1 MTEVTAPRQPVTG
14 VPRVSSGVSARQRR
28 RGRSAHPRSM
38 ERLVTTV
45 TCVDEAGVGRRR
57 QNEVYRA
64 GVYGRSPR
72 VPVAARALQARAKQ
86 ALNPRAYAY
95 VAGGAGDEVT
105 QRANRAAFDRWAV
118 IPRVLRDV
126 STRDTSVE
134 LFGRRLPA
142 PVLLGPVGAL
152 ELVHR
157 EADLAVARAAA
168 SAGVPMV
175 FSNQASVSMED
186 CAAVM
191 GSGPDAAP
199 RWFQLYWST
208 SDELVESLVGRA
220 EAVGCDALVVTL
232 DTTMLGWR
240 PRDLDLGH
248 LPFALGKGIAQ
259 YPSDPVFRELVEKRA
274 AAAGPREP
282 QPRPTPAAVRALGGM
297 ARAWPGS
304 LRENLRSPLPRAAV
318 ETFLGIYSRPSITWD
333 DLAWLRSRTRL
344 PIPLKGVR
352 PPEAARRALDA
363 GVDGVVVSTHGGRQV
378 DRSIS
383 ALDAL
388 PEVVGAVAGRAP
400 VLLDSG
406 IRSGADVFT
415 AVALGARAV
424 LPGRR
429 FGWVRGL
436 AGEEGVRK
444 VISDVLGEFDL
455 TLGLTGHT
463 AVEQVSPDVLRRVG

>member
-1 MTEVTAPRQPVTG
+1 VTG
-14 VPRVSSGVSARQRR
+14 
-28 RGRSAHPRSM
+28 
-38 ERLVTTV
+38 
-45 TCVDEAGVGRRR
+45 VDEAGAGRRR

-64 GVYGRSPR
+64 GVYGHLPR

-86 ALNPRAYAY
+86 ALNARAYAY

-126 STRDTSVE
+126 SSRDTSIE

-157 EADLAVARAAA
+157 DADLAVARAAA

-191 GSGPDAAP
+191 GDAP

-220 EAVGCDALVVTL
+220 EATGCDALVVTL

-259 YPSDPVFRELVEKRA
+259 YTSDPVFRRLVEQRA
-274 AAAGPREP
+274 AAITSPPTPAEP
-282 QPRPTPAAVRALGGM
+282 QPRPTPAAVRALVGM
-297 ARAWPGS
+297 AKAWPGS
-304 LRENLRSPLPRAAV
+304 FRENLRSPLPRAAV

-344 PIPLKGVR
+344 PILLKGVLH
-352 PPEAARRALDA
+352 PDDARRALDE

-388 PEVVGAVAGRAP
+388 PEIVGAVAGRAP

-424 LPGRR
+424 LLGRP
-429 FGWVRGL
+429 FAWGLAL
-436 AGEEGVRK
+436 AGEEGVRQ

-463 AVEQVSPDVLRRVG
+463 AVDQLSPDVLRRVC

>member
-1 MTEVTAPRQPVTG
+1 MAAG
-14 VPRVSSGVSARQRR
+14 A
-28 RGRSAHPRSM
+28 
-38 ERLVTTV
+38 VTTV
-45 TCVDEAGVGRRR
+45 TAVDEAGAGRRR

-64 GVYGRSPR
+64 GVFGRMPR
-72 VPVAARALQARAKQ
+72 VPVSARALQKRAERV
-86 ALNPRAYAY
+86 LDDRAYSY

-105 QRANRAAFDRWAV
+105 QRANRAAFDKWAV
-118 IPRVLRDV
+118 VPRVLRDC
-126 STRDTSVE
+126 SSRDTSVE
-134 LFGRRLPA
+134 IFGRRLPA
-142 PVLLGPVGAL
+142 PLLLGPVGAL
-152 ELVHR
+152 ELVHD

-168 SAGVPMV
+168 SVGVPMV

-191 GSGPDAAP
+191 ADAP

-220 EAVGCDALVVTL
+220 EAAGCDALVVTL

-259 YPSDPVFRELVEKRA
+259 YTSDPVFRRLVEERVA
-274 AAAGPREP
+274 ATTAPPTHAEP
-282 QPRPTPAAVRALGGM
+282 QPRPTPAAVRALIGM
-297 ARAWPGS
+297 TKAWPGS
-304 LRENLRSPLPRAAV
+304 FRHNLRSPLPRAAV
-318 ETFLGIYSRPSITWD
+318 ETFLAIYSRPSISWD

-344 PIPLKGVR
+344 PILLKGVLH
-352 PPEAARRALDA
+352 PDDARRALDE

-378 DRSIS
+378 DRSIA
-383 ALDAL
+383 ALDVL

-406 IRSGADVFT
+406 VRTGADVFV
-415 AVALGARAV
+415 AVALGATAV
-424 LPGRR
+424 LLGRP
-429 FGWVRGL
+429 FAWGL
-436 AGEEGVRK
+436 AVGGEDGVRQ
-444 VISDVLGEFDL
+444 VISDVLAEFDL

-463 AVEQVSPDVLRRVG
+463 AVEQLSPDVLRRVG

>member
-1 MTEVTAPRQPVTG
+1 
-14 VPRVSSGVSARQRR
+14 
-28 RGRSAHPRSM
+28 
-38 ERLVTTV
+38 
-45 TCVDEAGVGRRR
+45 VDESGAGRRR
-57 QNEVYRA
+57 QNEVYSA
-64 GVYGRSPR
+64 GVYGHLPR
-72 VPVAARALQARAKQ
+72 VPVAARKLQRAAKRALNARA
-86 ALNPRAYAY
+86 YSY

-105 QRANRAAFDRWAV
+105 QRANRTAFDKWAV
-118 IPRVLRDV
+118 VPRVLRDV
-126 STRDTSVE
+126 SRRDTSVE

-142 PVLLGPVGAL
+142 PLLLGPVGAL
-152 ELVHR
+152 ELVHD

-168 SAGVPMV
+168 SVGVPMV

-186 CAAVM
+186 CAAAM
-191 GSGPDAAP
+191 GDAP

-220 EAVGCDALVVTL
+220 EASGCDALVVTL

-259 YPSDPVFRELVEKRA
+259 YTSDPVFRRLVEQRVAATDSPPTRA
-274 AAAGPREP
+274 TP
-282 QPRPTPAAVRALGGM
+282 QPRPTPAAVRALVGM
-297 ARAWPGS
+297 AKAWPGS
-304 LRENLRSPLPRAAV
+304 FRDNLRSPLPRAAV
-318 ETFLGIYSRPSITWD
+318 ETFLGIYSRPSITWA

-344 PIPLKGVR
+344 PILLKGVLH
-352 PPEAARRALDA
+352 PDDARRALDE

-388 PEVVGAVAGRAP
+388 PDVVAAIDERAP

-406 IRSGADVFT
+406 VRSGADVFT

-424 LPGRR
+424 LLGRP
-429 FGWVRGL
+429 FAWGLAL
-436 AGEEGVRK
+436 AGEEGVRQ
-444 VISDVLGEFDL
+444 VISDVTGEFDL

-463 AVEQVSPDVLRRVG
+463 AVDQLSPEILRRVG

>member
-1 MTEVTAPRQPVTG
+1 
-14 VPRVSSGVSARQRR
+14 VSS
-28 RGRSAHPRSM
+28 
-38 ERLVTTV
+38 
-45 TCVDEAGVGRRR
+45 
-57 QNEVYRA
+57 
-64 GVYGRSPR
+64 
-72 VPVAARALQARAKQ
+72 
-86 ALNPRAYAY
+86 
-95 VAGGAGDEVT
+95 
-105 QRANRAAFDRWAV
+105 
-118 IPRVLRDV
+118 
-126 STRDTSVE
+126 RDTSIE
-134 LFGRRLPA
+134 LFGRRLPG
-142 PVLLGPVGAL
+142 PLLLGPVGAL
-152 ELVHR
+152 ELVHK

-186 CAAVM
+186 CAAAM
-191 GSGPDAAP
+191 GDAP

-220 EAVGCDALVVTL
+220 EKAGCDAIVVTL

-259 YPSDPVFRELVEKRA
+259 YTSDPVFRKLVEERA
-274 AAAGPREP
+274 AAAAARPREP
-282 QPRPTPAAVRALGGM
+282 QPRPTPAAVRALIGM

-304 LRENLRSPLPRAAV
+304 LRENLKSPLPRAAV

-344 PIPLKGVR
+344 PILLKGVLH
-352 PPEAARRALDA
+352 PDDARRALDA
-363 GVDGVVVSTHGGRQV
+363 GVDGIVVSTHGGRQV
-378 DRSIS
+378 DRSIA

-424 LPGRR
+424 LLGRP
-429 FGWVRGL
+429 FAWGLAL
-436 AGEEGVRK
+436 AGEDGVRQ

-463 AVEQVSPDVLRRVG
+463 AVDQLSPDVLRRVG

>member
-1 MTEVTAPRQPVTG
+1 MR
-14 VPRVSSGVSARQRR
+14 RVRR
-28 RGRSAHPRSM
+28 FLRIGSVVGG
-38 ERLVTTV
+38 ERRVTTV
-45 TCVDEAGVGRRR
+45 TGVDGAGAGRRR

-64 GVYGRSPR
+64 GVYGHSPR
-72 VPVAARALQARAKQ
+72 VPVAARRLQEAARK
-86 ALNPRAYAY
+86 ALNARAYAY

-118 IPRVLRDV
+118 VPRVLRDV
-126 STRDTSVE
+126 SSRDTSVE

-142 PVLLGPVGAL
+142 PLLLGPVGAL
-152 ELVHR
+152 ELVND

-168 SAGVPMV
+168 STGVPMV
-175 FSNQASVSMED
+175 FSNQASYSMED

-191 GSGPDAAP
+191 GDAP

-220 EAVGCDALVVTL
+220 EAAGCDAVVVTL

-259 YPSDPVFRELVEKRA
+259 YTSDPVFRRLVEEKV
-274 AAAGPREP
+274 AAGGPKEP
-282 QPRPTPAAVRALGGM
+282 QPRPTPAAVRALVSM

-304 LRENLRSPLPRAAV
+304 FRDNLRSPLPRAAV

-333 DLAWLRSRTRL
+333 DLAWLRSKTRL
-344 PIPLKGVR
+344 PILLKGVLH
-352 PPEAARRALDA
+352 PDDARRALDE
-363 GVDGVVVSTHGGRQV
+363 GVDGLVVSTHGGRQV

-388 PEVVGAVAGRAP
+388 PEVLGAVAGRAP

-415 AVALGARAV
+415 AVALGATAV
-424 LPGRR
+424 LLGRP
-429 FGWVRGL
+429 FAWGLAL
-436 AGEEGVRK
+436 AGEEGVRQ
-444 VISDVLGEFDL
+444 VISDVVGEFDL

-463 AVEQVSPDVLRRVG
+463 AVDQLSPDVLRRVG

>member
-1 MTEVTAPRQPVTG
+1 M
-14 VPRVSSGVSARQRR
+14 
-28 RGRSAHPRSM
+28 
-38 ERLVTTV
+38 
-45 TCVDEAGVGRRR
+45 DEAGAGRRR

-64 GVYGRSPR
+64 GVFGHSPA
-72 VPVAARALQARAKQ
+72 VPTVARRLQARAKQ
-86 ALNPRAYAY
+86 ALNARAYAY

-105 QRANRAAFDRWAV
+105 QRANRVAFDRWAV
-118 IPRVLRDV
+118 VPRVLRDV
-126 STRDTSVE
+126 SRRDTSIE
-134 LFGRRLPA
+134 LFGRRIPA
-142 PVLLGPVGAL
+142 PLLLAPVGAL
-152 ELVHR
+152 ELVHD
-157 EADLAVARAAA
+157 EADLAVARAA
-168 SAGVPMV
+168 SSLGVPMV

-186 CAAVM
+186 CAAAM
-191 GSGPDAAP
+191 GDAP

-220 EAVGCDALVVTL
+220 EAAGCAALVVTL

-259 YPSDPVFRELVEKRA
+259 YTSDPVFRRLVEQRA
-274 AAAGPREP
+274 AAAASGPSEP
-282 QPRPTPAAVRALGGM
+282 TLRPTPAAVKALVSM

-304 LRENLRSPLPRAAV
+304 VRDNLRSPLPRAAV
-318 ETFLGIYSRPSITWD
+318 ETFLGIYSRPSITWA
-333 DLAWLRSRTRL
+333 DLAWLRERTRL
-344 PIPLKGVR
+344 PILLKGVLH
-352 PPEAARRALDA
+352 PDDARRALDE

-378 DRSIS
+378 DRAIA

-388 PEVVGAVAGRAP
+388 PDVVAAIDERAP

-424 LPGRR
+424 LLGRP
-429 FGWVRGL
+429 FAWGLAL
-436 AGEEGVRK
+436 AGEAGVRQ

-463 AVEQVSPDVLRRVG
+463 AVDQLSPDVLRRNPGSL

>member
-1 MTEVTAPRQPVTG
+1 M
-14 VPRVSSGVSARQRR
+14 
-28 RGRSAHPRSM
+28 
-38 ERLVTTV
+38 
-45 TCVDEAGVGRRR
+45 DEAGAGRRR

-64 GVYGRSPR
+64 GVYGHHPK
-72 VPVAARALQARAKQ
+72 VPTAVRALQARAKQ
-86 ALNPRAYAY
+86 ALNARAYSY

-105 QRANRAAFDRWAV
+105 QRANRAAFDKWAV
-118 IPRVLRDV
+118 VPRVLRDV

-142 PVLLGPVGAL
+142 PLLLAPVGAL
-152 ELVHR
+152 ELVHD

-168 SAGVPMV
+168 SLGVPMV

-186 CAAVM
+186 CAAAM
-191 GSGPDAAP
+191 GDSP

-208 SDELVESLVGRA
+208 SDELVESLLRRA
-220 EAVGCDALVVTL
+220 EAAGCDALVVTL

-259 YPSDPVFRELVEKRA
+259 YTSDPVFRRLVEQRA
-274 AAAGPREP
+274 ASAGERESR
-282 QPRPTPAAVRALGGM
+282 PRPTPAAVKALVGM
-297 ARAWPGS
+297 AKAWPGS
-304 LRENLRSPLPRAAV
+304 FRDNLRSPLPRAAV
-318 ETFLGIYSRPSITWD
+318 ETFLGIYSRPSITWA

-344 PIPLKGVR
+344 PILLKGVLH
-352 PPEAARRALDA
+352 PDDARRALDE

-388 PEVVGAVAGRAP
+388 PDVVAAIDERAP
-400 VLLDSG
+400 VLFDSG

-415 AVALGARAV
+415 AVALGASAV
-424 LPGRR
+424 LLGRP
-429 FGWVRGL
+429 FAWGLAL
-436 AGEEGVRK
+436 AGEEGVRQ
-444 VISDVLGEFDL
+444 VIADVMGEFDL

-463 AVEQVSPDVLRRVG
+463 AVDQLSPDILRRVA

>member
-1 MTEVTAPRQPVTG
+1 
-14 VPRVSSGVSARQRR
+14 
-28 RGRSAHPRSM
+28 
-38 ERLVTTV
+38 
-45 TCVDEAGVGRRR
+45 VDEAGAGRRR

-64 GVYGRSPR
+64 GVYGHHPK
-72 VPVAARALQARAKQ
+72 VPTAVRALQARAKQ
-86 ALNPRAYAY
+86 ALKPRAYSY

-105 QRANRAAFDRWAV
+105 QRANRAAFDKWAV
-118 IPRVLRDV
+118 VPRVLRNV
-126 STRDTSVE
+126 SSRDTSVE

-142 PVLLGPVGAL
+142 PLLLAPVGAL
-152 ELVHR
+152 ELVHD

-168 SAGVPMV
+168 SLGVPMV

-186 CAAVM
+186 CAAAM
-191 GSGPDAAP
+191 GEAP

-220 EAVGCDALVVTL
+220 EAARCDALVVTL

-259 YPSDPVFRELVEKRA
+259 YTSDPVFRRLAEQRA
-274 AAAGPREP
+274 ASAGERER
-282 QPRPTPAAVRALGGM
+282 QPRPTPAAVKALIGM
-297 ARAWPGS
+297 AKAWPGS
-304 LRENLRSPLPRAAV
+304 FRDNLRSPLPRAAV
-318 ETFLGIYSRPSITWD
+318 ETFLGIYSRPSITWA
-333 DLAWLRSRTRL
+333 DLAWLRSKTRL
-344 PIPLKGVR
+344 PILLKGVLH
-352 PPEAARRALDA
+352 PDDARRALDE

-388 PEVVGAVAGRAP
+388 PDVVAAIDERAP

-415 AVALGARAV
+415 AVALGANAV
-424 LPGRR
+424 LLGRP
-429 FGWVRGL
+429 FAWGLAL
-436 AGEEGVRK
+436 AGEEGVRQ
-444 VISDVLGEFDL
+444 VIADVMGEFDL

-463 AVEQVSPDVLRRVG
+463 AVDQLTPEILRRVA